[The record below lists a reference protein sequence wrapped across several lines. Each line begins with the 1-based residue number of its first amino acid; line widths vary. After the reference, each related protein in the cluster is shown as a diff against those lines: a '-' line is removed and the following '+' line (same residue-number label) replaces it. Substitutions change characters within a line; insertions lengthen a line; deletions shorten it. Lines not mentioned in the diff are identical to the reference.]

1 MKLILTTYTLL
12 LLTFSGVAQEM
23 NVFDLAR
30 KGTLE
35 QIEAAYKKNPQAI
48 NAIDE
53 RNSTPLILACY
64 RGNTAVANF
73 LAEKV
78 NNLNYNSG
86 RGTALM
92 AAVMSGDLNIINK
105 LISVK
110 VDLNQKGE
118 GGKTALIYAAFF
130 NKEEITQ
137 ALIKAGADK
146 NIQDEDGRKALDY
159 ANFNKNTKL
168 IILLDQ

>member
-1 MKLILTTYTLL
+1 MKFLLTTYTLL
-12 LLTFSGVAQEM
+12 LLTFSGIAQEM
-23 NVFDLAR
+23 SVFDIAR
-30 KGTLE
+30 KGTLD

-48 NAIDE
+48 NAVDE

-64 RGNTAVANF
+64 RGNVAVANF

-78 NNLNYNSG
+78 NNVNYNSG

-92 AAVMSGDLNIINK
+92 AAVMSGDLNIVNK

-110 VDLNQKGE
+110 ADLNQKGE
-118 GGKTALIYAAFF
+118 GNKTALIYAVFF
-130 NKEEITQ
+130 NKEEIAE
-137 ALIKAGADK
+137 ALINAGADK

>member
-1 MKLILTTYTLL
+1 MRFL
-12 LLTFSGVAQEM
+12 LLTYSLLLITFSGNAQDL

-35 QIEAAYKKNPQAI
+35 QIEAAYKKNPQII
-48 NAIDE
+48 NSVDE

-64 RGNTAVANF
+64 RGNTAVALF

-78 NNLNYNSG
+78 NNVNYNSG

-92 AAVMSGDLNIINK
+92 AAVMSGDLNIVNK

-110 VDLNQKGE
+110 ADLNQKGE
-118 GGKTALIYAAFF
+118 GNKTALIYAVFF
-130 NKEEITQ
+130 NKDEIAE

-146 NIQDEDGRKALDY
+146 NIPDEDGRKALDY